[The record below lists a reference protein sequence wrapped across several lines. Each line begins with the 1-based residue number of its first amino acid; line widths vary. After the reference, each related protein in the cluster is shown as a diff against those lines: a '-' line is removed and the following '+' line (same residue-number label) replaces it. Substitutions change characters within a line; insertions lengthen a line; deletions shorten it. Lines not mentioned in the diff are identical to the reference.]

1 MKIKKYNDFVFE
13 KIEPSKNF
21 VDAYNDIAEKF
32 EHFWQTL
39 KLKLGEMEKIN
50 SRDEEDVIIYNKQA
64 KVSTTTNISNLN
76 PPDTAADAVA
86 KKQPINPKIGS
97 EKITPEYQQEKPN
110 VTTINTTNNPE
121 YQQEK
126 PDPSKRVFVDEK
138 AKEGR
143 RQKRKQLEPYT
154 KLKKP
159 GNETEDIGQI
169 STKKPIG
176 PKVLAQTENKNF
188 KI

>member
-39 KLKLGEMEKIN
+39 RLKLGEMEKIN
-50 SRDEEDVIIYNKQA
+50 SRDEEDVAIYNKQIKMDA
-64 KVSTTTNISNLN
+64 SNN
-76 PPDTAADAVA
+76 PTDTSDVIINT
-86 KKQPINPKIGS
+86 QPNNPKIGS
-97 EKITPEYQQEKPN
+97 GKIAPEHQEKPN
-110 VTTINTTNNPE
+110 VSTLNPKNNPE
-121 YQQEK
+121 HQQVK
-126 PDPSKRVFVDEK
+126 PDPDKKVFVDEK

-143 RQKRKQLEPYT
+143 RRKKQQLEPYSNIQ
-154 KLKKP
+154 KS
-159 GNETEDIGQI
+159 GEIEDITQL
-169 STKKPIG
+169 TKKPIK
-176 PKVLAQTENKNF
+176 PKPVLVQNENKN